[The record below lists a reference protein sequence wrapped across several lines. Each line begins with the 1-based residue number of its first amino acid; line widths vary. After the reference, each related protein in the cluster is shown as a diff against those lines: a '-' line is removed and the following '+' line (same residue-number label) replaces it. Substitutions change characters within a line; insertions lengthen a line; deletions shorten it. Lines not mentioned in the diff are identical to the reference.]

1 MTKEEDNT
9 AILKHAYT
17 AWHKTRGDS
26 NVWMDILAD
35 HISFGSLADGK
46 PGMEFTKP
54 RASKQEV
61 IGYFEG
67 LANDWEMEFY
77 HINEFVA
84 QGDRVVA
91 IGECSW
97 THRRNGNTI
106 SIPKVDIWK
115 IENGKATQ
123 FMEYY
128 DTHAVLQAAQ
138 E

>member
-1 MTKEEDNT
+1 MTEEESNV
-9 AILKHAYT
+9 AILRHAYS
-17 AWHKTRGDS
+17 AWHETKGDA
-26 NVWMDILAD
+26 NVWYDILAD
-35 HISFGSLADGK
+35 HIDWGSAADGR

-67 LANDWEMEFY
+67 LANDWSMEFY
-77 HINEFVA
+77 HINEYVA
-84 QGDRVVA
+84 QGSRVVT

-97 THRRNGNTI
+97 THRRNGNTVT
-106 SIPKVDIWK
+106 IPKVDIWLF
-115 IENGKATQ
+115 EDGKATQ

-128 DTHAVLQAAQ
+128 DTYTVLMASQ